1 MDKFQSIKFW
11 NKLDKFHVFKIWNK
25 QIGIFNRLNTN
36 VVFHDAIKKKA
47 SDCTVVPQILMNI
60 HNRKDYLKP
69 LIEKHYKD
77 KPVDFLE
84 FGTYSGTS
92 IFGVADH
99 NTHPESRFYGFDTFE
114 GNPESFHNHPK
125 GIKSTY
131 GNIPTTKDKRITF
144 VKGLF
149 QDTLDD
155 FLQTFVPKSRLL
167 IHMDADTYS
176 ATLFVL
182 TKLDKLFD
190 KDTIISLD
198 EFGYL
203 DKEFLAF
210 HDYTRA

>member
-1 MDKFQSIKFW
+1 M
-11 NKLDKFHVFKIWNK
+11 
-25 QIGIFNRLNTN
+25 NRN
-36 VVFHDAIKKKA
+36 VVFHNAIKKKA
-47 SDCTVVPQILMNI
+47 ADCIVVPQISVNRK
-60 HNRKDYLKP
+60 NRKDYLKP
-69 LIEKHYKD
+69 LIEKYYKD
-77 KPVDFLE
+77 KPIDFLE
-84 FGTYSGTS
+84 FGAYMGDS
-92 IFGVADH
+92 IFGVADL

-114 GNPESFHNHPK
+114 GYPESFDNHPI
-125 GIKSTY
+125 GDWSTD
-131 GNIPTTKDKRITF
+131 GNIPSSKDKRITF

-149 QDTLDD
+149 QDTLDN

-167 IHMDADTYS
+167 IHMDADLYS

-210 HDYTRA
+210 HDYTRAYYHDYEIIQHTPKYHRVSIRLKL